1 MFPYPNFSSPVALPN
16 GFRED
21 GAISDPGA
29 NMMRHNLRMMAMA
42 VCLVGVARSGAVAPD
57 DPAANSSAPVRAS
70 KPIEGLW
77 SGSWGGGDRDGVVF
91 QPVIAELFIKG
102 DHVELC
108 GFRNPS
114 RLTGTVRFDA
124 IAKQMHMTP
133 TAEAAGKSAPKTID
147 FGYEIKGDQL
157 TLFDSDR
164 ISITLQKH
172 RALENPPANANLEL
186 VAATGINDA
195 GDLLVTEFTVLR
207 VGRTGA
213 TYFQPEN
220 HSLKTKQSTVLLI
233 QETGLKKVSVD
244 EARGLI
250 RKSMP
255 VAVTYWHDD
264 LPPPHQ
270 LHELWKEMGSP
281 APFSDAV
288 SQTLSRTLRAGTLVF
303 VLSARENAP
312 MP

>member
-1 MFPYPNFSSPVALPN
+1 MLRN
-16 GFRED
+16 
-21 GAISDPGA
+21 
-29 NMMRHNLRMMAMA
+29 NLRMMAMA
-42 VCLVGVARSGAVAPD
+42 VCLVGVARSGAVD
-57 DPAANSSAPVRAS
+57 RNDPAANSSAPVSDS

-124 IAKQMHMTP
+124 NAKQMHIIP
-133 TAEAAGKSAPKTID
+133 TAGADGQSAPKTID
-147 FGYEIKGDQL
+147 YGYEIKGDEL
-157 TLFDSDR
+157 TLVDSDR
-164 ISITLQKH
+164 VSISLQKH
-172 RALENPPANANLEL
+172 RALQDPLANVNLEL

-220 HSLKTKQSTVLLI
+220 HSLKTKQSTVLLV
-233 QETGLKKVSVD
+233 QETGLKKVSLD

-264 LPPPHQ
+264 LPSPHQ